1 MSGSRKGAVRVQVS
15 RTAAIMKGALVG
27 VLCAGFASLAGS
39 PAVRQLNSSG
49 AVQLLAA
56 KRRVLYPMDHF
67 VDRGYLRPS
76 VQPGSYEQLWYAP
89 LPLTAL
95 APGCGP
101 SVWTPQG
108 NRGAGGAALFTTT
121 IVPQAGGSPV
131 AIAWINQAQ
140 AITQIYAGTS
150 QPGGTWPFQ
159 APIPASRYS
168 TLLAAFEGGF
178 QFTPGGGGFYQDGR
192 YGAPLQPGDAS
203 LVEYHDGD
211 VAIGAWG
218 SEVSMTPSVVAVRQ
232 NLTLLVDHGLVTP
245 QASVAPLIT
254 WGYSLGNLVSTWRSG
269 IGITANGNLVW
280 VGGPGLSPVEL
291 GTVLVHA
298 GAIEGMQ
305 LDINPDWVN
314 FATYTDSV
322 GQGIVGVNLLP
333 SMIFAPVHYLGAFWR
348 DFVAVFER

>member
-15 RTAAIMKGALVG
+15 RTAVIMKGALVG

-121 IVPQAGGSPV
+121 IVPQTGGSPV